1 MSTTLRPNKTIVS
14 GFGKHMLEHW
24 SLDPDIIYLNHG
36 TVGAPPRRVLAAQ
49 QAIRDEIE
57 RQPSRFLLRELTA
70 TGHQAPWRERPR
82 MREAADV
89 VGEFLGV
96 PGDEL
101 AFVDNATT
109 GINAVLRSFDFAAG
123 DEILITDLTYG
134 AIANTA
140 RYVAKRTG
148 GHVRT
153 VELPEPGA
161 RPEAYAD
168 AIAAALGPRTR
179 IAIVDHIGSECALLF
194 PIADIAA
201 RCRARGVAVLVDGA
215 HAPGAIPLDL
225 DALGVD
231 WYIGN
236 LHKWAWT
243 PRSLG
248 ILWAAPER
256 RDGVHPTVISW
267 GYEQGL
273 TAEFALT
280 GTRIRRAR
288 SRAHR
293 DRHMR
298 ELGVGAVQ
306 SYNHDLAWRAGR
318 LLAERWGTGVD
329 TPESMI
335 GTMITVPMPASAGT
349 SRDDAARLRL
359 ELLAQ
364 DRIEIQLHA
373 WRERLWVRVSAQI
386 YNDLSDVERL
396 AEAVS
401 ARL

>member
-1 MSTTLRPNKTIVS
+1 MSS
-14 GFGKHMLEHW
+14 FGRHMLDQW

-70 TGHQAPWRERPR
+70 TGHSAPWRDRPR

-140 RYVAKRTG
+140 RYVATRTG
-148 GHVRT
+148 GGVRT

-161 RPEAYAD
+161 RPEAYVE

-179 IAIVDHIGSECALLF
+179 IAIVDHISSESALLF
-194 PIADIAA
+194 PLADIAA

-243 PRSLG
+243 PRSQG

-256 RDGVHPTVISW
+256 RDRVHPTVISW

-273 TAEFALT
+273 TAEFDLP
-280 GTRIRRAR
+280 GTRDPSCALAAPTAIAY
-288 SRAHR
+288 
-293 DRHMR
+293 MR
-298 ELGVGAVQ
+298 ELGVEKVQ
-306 SYNHDLAWRAGR
+306 AYNHDLAWRAGR
-318 LLAERWGTGVD
+318 LLTERWGTRLD

-335 GTMITVPMPASAGT
+335 GTMITVPLPPSAGA

-359 ELLAQ
+359 ELLTRE
-364 DRIEIQLHA
+364 RIEIQLHA
-373 WRERLWVRVSAQI
+373 WRGRLWVRVSAQI

-401 ARL
+401 LAL